1 MYLAA
6 RERGIEIPRDLSV
19 VGFDDLDFA
28 RVLAPPL
35 TTVAADAEALG
46 AAAFEALK
54 RDLAGDRPPDE
65 QVLPVALRVRESTAP
80 PRG

>member
-1 MYLAA
+1 M
-6 RERGIEIPRDLSV
+6 

-54 RDLAGDRPPDE
+54 RDLAGDRPPAE
-65 QVLPVALRVRESTAP
+65 QVLPVKLRVRESTAAP
-80 PRG
+80 ARE